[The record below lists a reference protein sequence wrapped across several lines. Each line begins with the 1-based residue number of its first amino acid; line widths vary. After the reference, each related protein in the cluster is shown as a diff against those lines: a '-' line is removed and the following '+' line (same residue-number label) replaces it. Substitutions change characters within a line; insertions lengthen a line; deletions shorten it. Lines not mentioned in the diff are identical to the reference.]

1 MGAYKKII
9 VGTDGSDTSLLAVDR
24 AGKVAAASD
33 ARLVIVTAFEPA
45 SRDEIQEA
53 QDALKGDAFMVVGSA
68 PAEAI
73 VKTASERARAAGAT
87 QIDTV
92 AVEGLAVSV
101 IDKAIAETGAD
112 LVVVGNVGL
121 NSLTGRILGSVPQTI
136 ARRADI
142 DVLIVHTS

>member
-9 VGTDGSDTSLLAVDR
+9 VGTDGSNTSLLAVDR

-33 ARLVIVTAFEPA
+33 AQLVIVTAFEPA
-45 SRDEIQEA
+45 SRDEVLEA
-53 QDALKGDAFMVVGSA
+53 QDALKSDGFMVVGSA
-68 PAEAI
+68 PAESI
-73 VKTASERARAAGAT
+73 LKTASGRARAAGAT
-87 QIDTV
+87 QIDTL

-101 IDKAIAETGAD
+101 LDKAVTDTGAD

-121 NSLTGRILGSVPQTI
+121 NSLTGRILGSVPQTV
-136 ARRADI
+136 ARRADV

>member
-9 VGTDGSDTSLLAVDR
+9 VGTDGSKTSLLAVDR

-33 ARLVIVTAFEPA
+33 AELVIVTAFEPA
-45 SRDEIQEA
+45 RRDEILEA

-68 PAEAI
+68 PAESI
-73 VKTASERARAAGAT
+73 LQTAAGRARAAGAT
-87 QIDTV
+87 QIETI

-101 IDKAIAETGAD
+101 LDKAVTENDAD

-121 NSLTGRILGSVPQTI
+121 NTLTGRILGSVPQTV
-136 ARRADI
+136 ARRADV